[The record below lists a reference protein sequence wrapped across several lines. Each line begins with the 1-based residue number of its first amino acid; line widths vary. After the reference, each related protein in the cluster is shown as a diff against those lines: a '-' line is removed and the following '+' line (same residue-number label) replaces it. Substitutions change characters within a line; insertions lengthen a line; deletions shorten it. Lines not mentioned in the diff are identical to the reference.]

1 MKKAISILLLSF
13 FLFNIIGYKLFFYYQ
28 LTEADSRIQA
38 KIDVLH
44 ESDESLFTVKIPL
57 RLPYHTDWK
66 HYESV
71 EGEMTYKNTTYKYVK
86 RKVLR
91 DTLILLCVKYQEK
104 SVIENNS
111 SEYFKKVNDLDTD
124 NSRKQEIKHTKEEY
138 YQKSEVSLIAFY
150 PLKIFGS
157 LSLIRD
163 LKTSSYHAKLER
175 PPIYLLPSA

>member
-28 LTEADSRIQA
+28 VTEADSRIQA

-44 ESDESLFTVKIPL
+44 ESDESLFAVKIPI

-66 HYESV
+66 DYESV
-71 EGEMTYKNTTYKYVK
+71 EGEMTYNKTTYKYVK

-104 SVIENNS
+104 SVIEKNS
-111 SEYFKKVNDLDTD
+111 NEYFKKVNDLTTD
-124 NSRKQEIKHTKEEY
+124 HSKKQEIKHAKEDF
-138 YQKSEVSLIAFY
+138 YQKSENSTASFY
-150 PLKIFGS
+150 PLKTFRYYS
-157 LSLIRD
+157 LNQI
-163 LKTSSYHAKLER
+163 LKTSSYHQKIDR
-175 PPIYLLPSA
+175 PPSIEV